1 MKATLIA
8 VFVSIAVVSCGPPSA
23 RDFPTIGRVTIIT
36 VSGTGASN
44 LSKKITDSQRIS
56 RIVAFV
62 DAHRSGWGT
71 PWYGVPVPSVV
82 VEFYDGPEF
91 KGHFG
96 VGKNFLE
103 TQRDDSGFFSQS
115 VTSDQVTTFLELLA
129 PRPASRAASV
139 EKHQSDAAVVRDG
152 FLLKTALKTVRNVTV
167 AESQKLQESA
177 MGQFP
182 SARYLPT
189 IRMRHRRRFTSA
201 GLSGR
206 FCELAVFDAGLYV
219 RVGSFDQGA

>member
-1 MKATLIA
+1 MKVILIS
-8 VFVSIAVVSCGPPSA
+8 FLVSVALVSCGPPSV
-23 RDFPTIGRVTIIT
+23 RSFPDIGRVTTII

-82 VEFYDGPEF
+82 VEFYDGTEF

-103 TQRDDSGFFSQS
+103 TQRDNRGFFSQS

-129 PRPASRAASV
+129 PRPDSRAASV
-139 EKHQSDAAVVRDG
+139 EKH
-152 FLLKTALKTVRNVTV
+152 
-167 AESQKLQESA
+167 
-177 MGQFP
+177 
-182 SARYLPT
+182 
-189 IRMRHRRRFTSA
+189 
-201 GLSGR
+201 
-206 FCELAVFDAGLYV
+206 
-219 RVGSFDQGA
+219 